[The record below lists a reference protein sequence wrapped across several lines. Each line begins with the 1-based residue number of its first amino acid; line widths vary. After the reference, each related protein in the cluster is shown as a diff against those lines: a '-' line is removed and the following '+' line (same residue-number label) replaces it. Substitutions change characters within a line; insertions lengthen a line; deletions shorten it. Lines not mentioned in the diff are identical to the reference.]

1 MTDTRPLGFWTAA
14 LCIVALLQ
22 AAAVVAFVA
31 NSTLWFQ
38 VSLINDL
45 LWLRLAIG
53 WTTLQ
58 LVLGI
63 LGVAVVAR
71 SRRLQRGARGR
82 ARIMA
87 LSTTAVVHTLL
98 TSAMVGIL
106 LWAAYAARG
115 HVLGGTVASLLFGL
129 THLAYPALDLEW
141 VRTLY
146 ESAATLAWVTTAL
159 LALLT
164 TSCWFLVA
172 PARRERFWNVFDLGL
187 AAAFVGVSVT
197 LPLSPDGADGSL
209 PAAAVRVG
217 VTALFAA
224 RLALRAVG
232 PVLSIF
238 ERIGFRSMVAARHLR
253 AKKTG
258 FLAASGTLS
267 VLAVAVS
274 SCMLISVLSVM
285 GGFRADLKK
294 KILGNHAHIV
304 VDGNLRELDD
314 WRPVLEATRGSDGV
328 LAATPYLQTQVMVS
342 SLSNRAG
349 AILRGVDATSV
360 SDVTDLGRN
369 MTHGKLEYLDYPER
383 ILDPNAGTE
392 RGGAIDGM
400 LDAQPTDAE
409 RARLAEESVA
419 VPPVDPDDRASE
431 ATDALPGL
439 IVGQELARTLRLVVG
454 DRVTVVSPRGELG
467 PTGPIPRT
475 KPFRIAGIFYSGM
488 YEYDMKHA
496 YVALPVAQQ
505 FLNSGDRVTGVE
517 VKVEDVEQAPDMAMS
532 LASSLGRDGLRIR
545 DWKEMNQQ
553 LFGALALEKLAM
565 FITLGIAILIAGF
578 SVFGTLTL
586 LVQEKRREVGILKAM
601 GTSARGVVRIFVLEG
616 LLIGAAGGLLGLGL
630 GFVVTFAA
638 EHFGIRMNPE
648 VYYIDKLPVTL
659 DPTEFALVGA
669 ATVVVCLAATLFPAY
684 QASRVRPVDA
694 LRYD

>member
-1 MTDTRPLGFWTAA
+1 LHAVATVVFLGS
-14 LCIVALLQ
+14 
-22 AAAVVAFVA
+22 
-31 NSTLWFQ
+31 STLWFQ
-38 VSLINDL
+38 AMQADELMWIRLVIGWATTQLILGL
-45 LWLRLAIG
+45 LSLAI
-53 WTTLQ
+53 
-58 LVLGI
+58 
-63 LGVAVVAR
+63 AR
-71 SRRLQRGARGR
+71 RARRMPRGAVGR
-82 ARIMA
+82 ARIVG
-87 LSTTAVVHTLL
+87 LSVAAGLHASITTVSIGVILW
-98 TSAMVGIL
+98 SARASL
-106 LWAAYAARG
+106 G
-115 HVLGGTVASLLFGL
+115 HVLGGTTPSLLFGL
-129 THLAYPALDLEW
+129 THLAYPDLELEW

-146 ESAATLAWVTTAL
+146 QTATSLQWATGTAL
-159 LALLT
+159 FILAA
-164 TSCWFLVA
+164 SCWFLL
-172 PARRERFWNVFDLGL
+172 PLPRRERFWWLFDAGMVL
-187 AAAFVGVSVT
+187 AFVTVSFT
-197 LPLSPDGADGSL
+197 LPITPIEGDDASLGGAV
-209 PAAAVRVG
+209 VRVT
-217 VTALFAA
+217 VTTLFAI
-224 RLALRAVG
+224 RVALRLVG
-232 PVLSIF
+232 PLLSAF
-238 ERIGFRSMVAARHLR
+238 ERIGFRPMVAARHLR

-304 VDGNLRELDD
+304 IDQALKELDD
-314 WRPVLEATRGSDGV
+314 WRPILEQTRATEGV
-328 LAATPYLQTQVMVS
+328 IGATPYLQTEVMVS

-349 AILRGVDATSV
+349 AILRGIDPGSV
-360 SDVTDLGRN
+360 SEVTDLAKN
-369 MTHGKLEYLDYPER
+369 MTYGKLEYLEHPEQ
-383 ILDPNAGTE
+383 ILDDSIGSSGKSP
-392 RGGAIDGM
+392 
-400 LDAQPTDAE
+400 LDAMLEAE
-409 RARLAEESVA
+409 PGED
-419 VPPVDPDDRASE
+419 VDPRP
-431 ATDALPGL
+431 DADTMPGL
-439 IVGQELARTLRLVVG
+439 IVGQELARALRLVVG

-496 YVALPVAQQ
+496 YVALDVAQR
-505 FLNSGDRVTGVE
+505 FLKAGEAVSGIE
-517 VKVEDVEQAPDMAMS
+517 VKVQDVEKAPAMATE
-532 LASSLGRDGLRIR
+532 LASILGRGELRVR
-545 DWKEMNQQ
+545 DWKMMNQQ

-601 GTSARGVVRIFVLEG
+601 GASARGVIRIFVIEG
-616 LLIGAAGGLLGLGL
+616 LLIGTAGGLLGLGL
-630 GFVVTFAA
+630 GFVMTFAA

-648 VYYIDKLPVTL
+648 VYYIDKLPVNL

>member
-1 MTDTRPLGFWTAA
+1 MTNWRPLGFWTAA
-14 LCIVALLQ
+14 LCVVVLLQ
-22 AAAVVAFVA
+22 AVAVGAFVS

-53 WTTLQ
+53 WVTLQ

-63 LGVAVVAR
+63 LSVAVLVR
-71 SRRLQRGARGR
+71 SRGLQRGTRGR
-82 ARIMA
+82 ARVIA
-87 LSTTAVVHTLL
+87 LSTTAVVHTFV
-98 TSAMVGIL
+98 TTVVVFTL
-106 LWAAYAARG
+106 LWAAQAAKG

-146 ESAATLAWVTTAL
+146 EAAAAMAWVTTLLLSL
-159 LALLT
+159 LAT
-164 TSCWFLVA
+164 ACWFLVA
-172 PARRERFWNVFDLGL
+172 PGRRERFWRVFDLGL
-187 AAAFVGVSVT
+187 AVVFVIVSAT
-197 LPLSPDGADGSL
+197 LPMAPDEMGGSL
-209 PAAAVRVG
+209 AGAVVRVS

-224 RLALRAVG
+224 RVALRAVG
-232 PVLSIF
+232 PLLTLI

-304 VDGNLRELDD
+304 VDGNLREIDEWQPILA
-314 WRPVLEATRGSDGV
+314 RTRAADGV
-328 LAATPYLQTQVMVS
+328 VAATPFLKTQVMVS

-349 AILRGVDATSV
+349 AILRGVDAASI

-369 MTHGKLEYLDYPER
+369 MTHGELDYLDHPER
-383 ILDPNAGTE
+383 ILDPNAAATAPD
-392 RGGAIDGM
+392 GATDAIPDPE
-400 LDAQPTDAE
+400 LDDAE
-409 RARLAEESVA
+409 RPRLQEESLA
-419 VPPVDPDDRASE
+419 AAAASPRDANDDA
-431 ATDALPGL
+431 DALPGL

-496 YVALPVAQQ
+496 YVALDVAQR

-517 VKVEDVEQAPDMAMS
+517 IKVEDVEKAPEMARS
-532 LASSLGRDGLRIR
+532 LAGVLGRDGLRIR

-601 GTSARGVVRIFVLEG
+601 GTSARGVVRIFVVEG

-630 GFVVTFAA
+630 GFVATFAA

-648 VYYIDKLPVTL
+648 VYYIDKLPVSL